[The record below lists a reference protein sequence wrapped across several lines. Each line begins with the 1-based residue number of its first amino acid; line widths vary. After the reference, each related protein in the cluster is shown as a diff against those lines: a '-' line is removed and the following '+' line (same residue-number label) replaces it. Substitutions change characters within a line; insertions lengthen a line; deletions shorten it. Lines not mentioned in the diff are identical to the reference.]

1 MTKKELKEK
10 IKYLKSLQKSEK
22 EEDLNRANDEAEQ
35 LVKKLFSEKKYK
47 EIVELNESLECIPI
61 IFEVAY
67 AYNELGDLDKAEEIY
82 DLLLSFPGEG
92 DNPAILNNL
101 SNIKKQKGKIDE
113 AFELIKRAYEI
124 DKDDEIIKRNYDDLV
139 RIMQEKEEINSIYKD
154 AENNLKKET
163 NWAIE
168 KLNRFLSNIQKEK
181 EFKDNRLEIPNW
193 KFKVLIGTD
202 ELKADSLK
210 KQWIEKGYI
219 RDTGERGDYSVHIYE
234 INPYLQT
241 FLQKSTP
248 LQINKAWF
256 DGFENINIDEL
267 NKIGYFEILAKIK
280 RINKKYRELIKRDF
294 EELVFN
300 YLVRNKKSTIVLSG
314 SFIEALF
321 TYYCEKKKV
330 KKISY
335 TLNKKQ
341 VNKNLYDCTLADF
354 LNYFESGPESKK
366 IIVYIGNLSRVYRNF
381 IHPGN
386 EIKNREKLE
395 NSKLELCFNA
405 VLEITK
411 HILK

>member
-1 MTKKELKEK
+1 MTKEELREK
-10 IKYLKSLQKSEK
+10 INFLKSLQEK
-22 EEDLNRANDEAEQ
+22 EEWDKANEEADK
-35 LVKKLFSEKKYK
+35 LVKNLFSEKKYK
-47 EIVELNESLECIPI
+47 EIVELDKSLKCIPI
-61 IFEVAY
+61 AFEVAY
-67 AYNELGDLDKAEEIY
+67 AYVELGNLDKGEEIY
-82 DLLLSFPGEG
+82 ETLLSIPGKEN
-92 DNPAILNNL
+92 DPAILNNL
-101 SNIKKQKGKIDE
+101 SNIKKSKEKIDE
-113 AFELIKRAYEI
+113 AFDLIKKAYEI
-124 DKDDEIIKRNYDDLV
+124 NKNDEIIKRNYDDLV
-139 RIMQEKEEINSIYKD
+139 RIMQEKEEINSIYKN

-163 NWAIE
+163 NWAVE

-181 EFKDNRLEIPNW
+181 EYRDNKIPIPNW

-202 ELKADSLK
+202 ELKTDSLK

-241 FLQKSTP
+241 FLQKITP

-280 RINKKYRELIKRDF
+280 RINRKYRELIKRDF

-330 KKISY
+330 KKVSY
-335 TLNKKQ
+335 NLNKKQ

-411 HILK
+411 QILK